1 MGNLNIL
8 KELKNNRKLLSELH
22 NAEYLQEVCRLLP
35 NLAIKTQYGVGNYEF
50 ERLAYKEDELVL
62 LFKLQPDSEDME
74 TCMISHFIGDQFIV
88 SARQYLYAYRWY
100 ARA

>member
-8 KELKNNRKLLSELH
+8 KELKNNRKLLTELH

-35 NLAIKTQYGVGNYEF
+35 NLAIKTKYGVGNYEF
-50 ERLAYKEDELVL
+50 EKLAYEEDELVL
-62 LFKLQPDSEDME
+62 LFKLQPDREDLE
-74 TCMISHFIGDQFIV
+74 TCMINHFIGDQFIV